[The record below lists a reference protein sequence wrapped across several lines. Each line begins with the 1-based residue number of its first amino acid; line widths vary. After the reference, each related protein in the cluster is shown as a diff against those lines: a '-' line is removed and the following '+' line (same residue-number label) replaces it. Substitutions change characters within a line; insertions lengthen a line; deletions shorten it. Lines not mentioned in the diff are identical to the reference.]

1 MIKQAMLYEKREGEE
16 VECCLCA
23 HKCRISS
30 DQLGFC
36 RVRKNT
42 KGVLNTLVYGQAIAA
57 NVDPIEK
64 KPLYHFLPGSKTFS
78 IATIGC
84 NFRCQF
90 CQNWQISQVF
100 KDNELRSPQELMP
113 EQVIQEAKD
122 KDCKSISYTYTEPT
136 VFFEYAY
143 DTAKLAKK
151 EGLKNIFVTNGYL
164 SRQALKIINPY
175 LDAVN
180 IDLKSFSEEFYSKN
194 CQGHLQPVLDSIK
207 LARELGLWVEIT
219 TLIIPGENDS
229 QSELNNIANFI
240 AEVSKDIPWH
250 LSRFHPDYKFLNQK
264 PTSIESLKLAE
275 ELGRKAGLGYVYLG
289 NLDQDSNTYCD
300 NCHKILL
307 RRNYFDLIGNN
318 IIKGK
323 CNFCGKVIGGVY

>member
-1 MIKQAMLYEKREGEE
+1 MIKEAILYEKKEAEE
-16 VECCLCA
+16 VECYLCA
-23 HKCRISS
+23 HKCRIASG
-30 DQLGFC
+30 QLGFC

-42 KGVLNTLVYGQAIAA
+42 KGRLDTLVYGQAIAA
-57 NVDPIEK
+57 NIDPIEK

-90 CQNWQISQVF
+90 CQNWQISQVS

-122 KDCKSISYTYTEPT
+122 KDCKAIAYTYTEPT
-136 VFFEYAY
+136 VFLEYAY

-151 EGLKNIFVTNGYL
+151 AGLKNIFVTNGYI
-164 SRQALKIINPY
+164 SREALKTISPY

-207 LARELGLWVEIT
+207 LARELGIWVEIT
-219 TLIIPGENDS
+219 TLIIPGANDS
-229 QSELNNIANFI
+229 ESELTNIANFI
-240 AEVSKDIPWH
+240 ASVGQNIPWH
-250 LSRFHPDYKFLNQK
+250 LSRFHPDYKFLNQE
-264 PTSIESLKLAE
+264 PTSIESLRRAE
-275 ELGRKAGLGYVYLG
+275 DLGRKAGLGYVYLG
-289 NLDQDSNTYCD
+289 NIDQDSNTYCH

-307 RRNYFDLIGNN
+307 RRNYFDLIENN
-318 IIKGK
+318 ILEGK
-323 CNFCGKVIGGVY
+323 CNFCGKVIDGVY